1 MNAHQR
7 HRELQRI
14 KEHKKLLES
23 QIKKD
28 MGKIP
33 NANPARFA
41 KLVELEGE
49 LIEILRDYY
58 QQAVE
63 AAQSQNPDY
72 AQTLEAERQV
82 MEKKH
87 AERMSTYT
95 KYAASPSPAEV

>member
-1 MNAHQR
+1 MNTHQR
-7 HRELQRI
+7 HHALTRI
-14 KEHKKLLES
+14 KEHKALLEKS
-23 QIKKD
+23 IKKD

-33 NANPARFA
+33 NQNPARFA
-41 KLVELEGE
+41 KLVELETE

-63 AAQSQNPDY
+63 AAKQENP
-72 AQTLEAERQV
+72 ESVERIKHERQV

-95 KYAASPSPAEV
+95 KYAAPQEV